1 LYRYFGGSGAMQLPV
16 PMMNIVNGGS
26 HANNSLDIQEFMIV
40 PVSMTSFREA
50 VRCGAEVFHAL
61 KKIIHDQGMS
71 TSVGDE
77 GGFAPNFKSN
87 EECLNTIL
95 QAIEK
100 AGYKPGEDVLLALDC
115 AASEFYK
122 DGKYDLSGEGL
133 QLTSAEFTDYLAN
146 LDRGIKGKKIG
157 VIRHFYEHQIEQEK
171 TEVNPVTGIKVQGV
185 KRKAL
190 YHIFQPEEL
199 HAIYNS
205 YQDESLKG
213 KRNKIMLSLLAYQGV
228 KTEELIKLEVRDVK
242 LKEGKIEIPGGL
254 RSEGRILKLE
264 SHQVLEFYDYVN
276 NTRKEI
282 IAKSGQQT
290 DKLFVGTEGGDSL
303 GGCVHR
309 LLFWVKRKNKLVMNA
324 KQLRASV
331 IVKWLKVYNLRQVQ
345 YLAGHR
351 YISATEAYRQNEMEG
366 LTEEV
371 NQFHPL
377 G

>member
-1 LYRYFGGSGAMQLPV
+1 
-16 PMMNIVNGGS
+16 MNFN
-26 HANNSLDIQEFMIV
+26 HY
-40 PVSMTSFREA
+40 
-50 VRCGAEVFHAL
+50 L
-61 KKIIHDQGMS
+61 KKQGLS
-71 TSVGDE
+71 TNSIASCETAVNL
-77 GGFAPNFKSN
+77 F
-87 EECLNTIL
+87 LNWMKK
-95 QAIEK
+95 QSIEPEQGSY
-100 AGYKPGEDVLLALDC
+100 ADVLA
-115 AASEFYK
+115 YM
-122 DGKYDLSGEGL
+122 KYCQKNGTT
-133 QLTSAEFTDYLAN
+133 QRTIQNYLCM
-146 LDRGIKGKKIG
+146 IK
-157 VIRHFYEHQIEQEK
+157 HFYDHLIEQK
-171 TEVNPVTGIKVQGV
+171 QIEVNPVTGIKVQGV
-185 KRKAL
+185 KRKSL
-190 YHIFQPEEL
+190 YHIFKPEEL

-213 KRNKIMLSLLAYQGV
+213 KRNKIMLSLLVYQGV

-282 IAKSGQQT
+282 LTKSGQQT
-290 DKLFVGTEGGDSL
+290 DKLFVSIEGGESLDS
-303 GGCVHR
+303 CMHR
-309 LLFWVKRKNKLVMNA
+309 LLFWVKRKNKLVTNA

-331 IVKWLKVYNLRQVQ
+331 IVKWLKMYNLRKVQ